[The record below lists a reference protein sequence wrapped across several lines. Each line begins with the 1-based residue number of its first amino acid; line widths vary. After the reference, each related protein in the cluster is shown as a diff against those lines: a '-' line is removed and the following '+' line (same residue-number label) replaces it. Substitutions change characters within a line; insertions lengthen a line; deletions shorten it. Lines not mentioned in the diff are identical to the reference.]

1 MKIQHLL
8 FVFSLITFCSQPA
21 FAYTDRV
28 DATPREIYD
37 AAKISFEKE
46 GIYKQDPAR
55 LTLTTRWVNSRIRR
69 TRKRPFIPLQL
80 KENINLRSQMEIKI
94 EEQKNY
100 TQVSIQGRFEEKA
113 TDAPPQQPWKT
124 ALSSKEL
131 YFKERE
137 AFFKFLSVLEAQKK
151 SFNPTSPQASG

>member
-1 MKIQHLL
+1 MKSYRI
-8 FVFSLITFCSQPA
+8 FLITALIGFHSSFV

-28 DATPREIYD
+28 DAKPQEIFD
-37 AAKISFEKE
+37 AAKISFGKE
-46 GIYKQDPAR
+46 GIYKQDPAK

-69 TRKRPFIPLQL
+69 ARKRLFVPLQL
-80 KENINLRSQMEIKI
+80 KENVNLRSQMEIKI

-113 TDAPPQQPWKT
+113 TDAPPQQPWKK
-124 ALSSKEL
+124 ALTSKEL

-137 AFFKFLSVLEAQKK
+137 AFFKILTTLEAQKK
-151 SFNPTSPQASG
+151 ATHPSVLQTN